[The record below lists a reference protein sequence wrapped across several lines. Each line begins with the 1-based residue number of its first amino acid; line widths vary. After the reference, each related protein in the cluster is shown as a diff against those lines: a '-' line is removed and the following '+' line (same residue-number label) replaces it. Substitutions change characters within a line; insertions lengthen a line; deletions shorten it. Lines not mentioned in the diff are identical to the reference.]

1 MPTAAEEADGGR
13 TRVTWKRT
21 HRDGDGDS
29 EGSGEFDT
37 VLVATGR
44 DPETASLNL
53 GAAGVELTKE
63 GYIRT
68 SDEATSANGIYAL
81 GDVSAERRG
90 KFAELTPVAARVGRL
105 LARRLYGG
113 DSEVF
118 DDKNVP
124 TAVFTPKEYAC
135 VGWSE
140 EEAVDRLGEG
150 RLEARRDTCVN
161 SLRSLRMGSSAA
173 VHPQVYHTSY
183 APLESRAIGRD
194 PNGCYAKILCDRQ
207 ARARTST
214 PNGTRSPCDDPSVVS
229 HRVRTTS
236 GSSGCT
242 WSAIARRR
250 SSRASRSRSSLAP
263 QRRVPRTVMI
273 TQMRSRPRSAVE
285 RLIMSDGLVM
295 ASRDPH
301 MPRAQATYDR
311 VVGIHP
317 CDAEDVVSLSV
328 TKRSGESCERTGC

>member
-21 HRDGDGDS
+21 QRDGGGDG

-44 DPETASLNL
+44 DPETSSLNL
-53 GAAGVELTKE
+53 GAAGVELTKD

-68 SDEATSANGIYAL
+68 SDEATSAEGIYAL

-140 EEAVDRLGEG
+140 EEAIERLGEG
-150 RLEARRDTCVN
+150 RLEACRDTYVN
-161 SLRSLRMGSSAA
+161 SPRSSGMASSSAF
-173 VHPQVYHTSY
+173 HRQVYHTSY

-207 ARARTST
+207 ARAPLPLKVPRTST
-214 PNGTRSPCDDPSVVS
+214 MRPSLHRISSRQDDERIVGMHVVGDHAAEIVQGFALAIKLGATKARAENCDD
-229 HRVRTTS
+229 
-236 GSSGCT
+236 G
-242 WSAIARRR
+242 
-250 SSRASRSRSSLAP
+250 
-263 QRRVPRTVMI
+263 
-273 TQMRSRPRSAVE
+273 
-285 RLIMSDGLVM
+285 
-295 ASRDPH
+295 
-301 MPRAQATYDR
+301 
-311 VVGIHP
+311 
-317 CDAEDVVSLSV
+317 
-328 TKRSGESCERTGC
+328 